1 MQEKKNKEPFA
12 DIGGQQS
19 PAILE
24 IIAVV
29 REPLLKIYTVGSECK
44 CSHYK
49 HLVRLAEAILLNK
62 KGEQITFLF
71 DQEKTRKTIENFKT
85 NRPNST
91 QKTKV
96 SKAWAEGLN
105 ALQGIAHQED
115 RDLYEKF
122 VFWLIYDIFTKFAT
136 GNANIDDFHREKQS
150 SIAAFNYIT
159 ANRPEVSKPETKAGR
174 DELLRRVGLPVA

>member
-1 MQEKKNKEPFA
+1 MQEKKNKDPFA

-29 REPLLKIYTVGSECK
+29 KEPLLKIYAVGVGCE

-62 KGEQITFLF
+62 EGEAITFLF
-71 DQEKTRKTIENFKT
+71 DEEKTKRTIENFKT
-85 NRPNST
+85 HRPELSQ
-91 QKTKV
+91 QKKV
-96 SKAWAEGLN
+96 SQAWAEGLN

-136 GNANIDDFHREKQS
+136 GSANIDDFHREKQS
-150 SIAAFNYIT
+150 SIAAFNYVT
-159 ANRPEVSKPETKAGR
+159 ANRPVVSKPASKAGR
-174 DELLRRVGLPVA
+174 DQLLRRIGLPVA